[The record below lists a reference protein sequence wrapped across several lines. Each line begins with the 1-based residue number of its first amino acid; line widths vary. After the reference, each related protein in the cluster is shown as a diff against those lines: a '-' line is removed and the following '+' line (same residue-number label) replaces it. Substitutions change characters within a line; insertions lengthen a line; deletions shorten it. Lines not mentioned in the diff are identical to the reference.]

1 MLRFKALLDKI
12 DHYGYYTS
20 IPSHLGGGTIERKG
34 MF

>member
-20 IPSHLGGGTIERKG
+20 IPSPLGGAIERKG